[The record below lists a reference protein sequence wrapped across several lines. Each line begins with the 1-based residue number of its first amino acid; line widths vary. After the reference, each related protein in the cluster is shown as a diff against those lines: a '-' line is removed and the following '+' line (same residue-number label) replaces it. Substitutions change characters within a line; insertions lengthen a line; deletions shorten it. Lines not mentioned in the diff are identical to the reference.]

1 MYNFAQT
8 LFNPPN
14 VTSLMSSPPYPNA
27 DCDKNAGCT
36 PFEMNIVGTTT
47 LTHTK
52 ITYQKGSHYG
62 FKIILKS
69 HLKQSFY
76 QYDLRALY
84 TTVYLKAANRSMS
97 CLVAP
102 QRIFRLLMKG
112 KFDVYL
118 P

>member
-8 LFNPPN
+8 LFNPPK
-14 VTSLMSSPPYPNA
+14 VTSIMSSPPYPNA

-62 FKIILKS
+62 VKVILKS
-69 HLKQSFY
+69 HLK
-76 QYDLRALY
+76 
-84 TTVYLKAANRSMS
+84 
-97 CLVAP
+97 
-102 QRIFRLLMKG
+102 LLCSQ
-112 KFDVYL
+112 
-118 P
+118 